1 MSDSNHAD
9 SNRLGDLAFA
19 SLVGSRICHDL
30 ISPVG
35 AISNGL
41 EVLSTS
47 NDEEMRQVA
56 LELIG
61 NSARQAARKLAFARL
76 AFGAAGGLGEDI
88 SLGDAQD
95 LATDLLAEDKRITL
109 HWQAPRENRPKPVVK
124 LLLNLLLIAM
134 GCIPRGG
141 EITVETDGD
150 ALVLKATGTKAA
162 LPEKTAQVL
171 TGATPPSAIDAHL
184 VQPYYTL
191 LLLEEC
197 GFGMD
202 VEQGEDAVIIRA
214 AP

>member
-1 MSDSNHAD
+1 MSD
-9 SNRLGDLAFA
+9 NRLRDLDFA
-19 SLVGSRICHDL
+19 SLIGSRICHDL
-30 ISPVG
+30 ISPIG

-47 NDEEMRQVA
+47 DDEEMKQVA

-76 AFGAAGGLGEDI
+76 AFGAAGSMGDDI

-95 LATDLLAEDKRITL
+95 LATDLLAEDKRVKL
-109 HWQAPRENRPKPVVK
+109 AWEAPRENRPKPVVK

-141 EITVETDGD
+141 EISVKTEGD
-150 ALVLKATGTKAA
+150 ALLLEARGPRAA
-162 LPEKTAQVL
+162 LPEKTASVL
-171 TGATPPSAIDAHL
+171 TGETPASRIDAHM
-184 VQPYYTL
+184 VQPYCTL

-197 GFGMD
+197 GYGMD
-202 VEQGEDAVIIRA
+202 IDQAEDAVIIRA